1 MELRTIDL
9 FSAGCAEYQMNGS
22 FAGSGDYNY
31 PTAPGGP
38 PGGDGHMASPAAG
51 QEYPA
56 GSATPPASSALS
68 NATVHHPTWSYPHR
82 DARDEA
88 SLAHYEGRIY
98 YSKDVAVVYCF
109 LVRVFAL
116 RIN

>member
-1 MELRTIDL
+1 MRTIDL
-9 FSAGCAEYQMNGS
+9 FSEGCAEYQMNGS

-68 NATVHHPTWSYPHR
+68 NAVHHPTWSYPHR

-98 YSKDVAVVYCF
+98 CSKDVAVVYC

>member
-1 MELRTIDL
+1 
-9 FSAGCAEYQMNGS
+9 MNGS

-38 PGGDGHMASPAAG
+38 LGSDGHNMASPAAG

-56 GSATPPASSALS
+56 GSATPPASSTLS
-68 NATVHHPTWSYPHR
+68 NAVHHPTWSYPHR

-88 SLAHYEGRIY
+88 SLAHYEGRLY
-98 YSKDVAVVYCF
+98 NLKDFGVTVVYC
-109 LVRVFAL
+109 LLRVFAI
-116 RIN
+116 RIIN

>member
-9 FSAGCAEYQMNGS
+9 FSEGCAEYQMNGS

-56 GSATPPASSALS
+56 GSATPPASSTLS
-68 NATVHHPTWSYPHR
+68 NAVHHPTWSYPHR

-98 YSKDVAVVYCF
+98 YSKDGAVVYC
-109 LVRVFAL
+109 LGRVCAL
-116 RIN
+116 RIT